1 MYAVIKTGGRQYRV
15 EEGQVLEV
23 NRIGEAGSTE
33 SLTPV
38 LLVDGDKVL
47 ATPDQLKKASVS
59 LKVIEDAKGKKIN
72 GFTYK
77 NKSNQRKR
85 WGHRQS
91 LSRIEVTSIKAG

>member
-23 NRIGEAGSTE
+23 NRMGAEGATE
-33 SLTPV
+33 SLTPILV
-38 LLVDGDKVL
+38 VDGDKVL
-47 ATPDQLKKASVS
+47 ATPDQLKKATVGI
-59 LKVIEDAKGKKIN
+59 KIIEDAKGKKIN

>member
-23 NRIGEAGSTE
+23 NRMGDEGATE

-38 LLVDGDKVL
+38 LVVDGDNVL
-47 ATPDQLKKASVS
+47 ATPDQLKKASVGV
-59 LKVIEDAKGKKIN
+59 KVLEDAKGKKIN

-91 LSRIEVTSIKAG
+91 LSRIEITSIKAG

>member
-15 EEGQVLEV
+15 EQGQVLEV
-23 NRIGEAGSTE
+23 NRLAEGADD
-33 SLTPV
+33 SLTPI
-38 LLVDGDKVL
+38 LLVDGETVL
-47 ATPDQLKKASVS
+47 ATPDQLSKASVGF
-59 LKVIEDAKGKKIN
+59 KVLEDTRGKKIN

-91 LSRIEVTSIKAG
+91 LSRIEITSIKAG